1 MWLSLCCKFVIS
13 FLTAF
18 CGGAAGMILTGYLG
32 TNKFK
37 AVLLLTLTVG
47 ISGLALAGVVINHI
61 DVAPKFASILMGISN
76 TISNISGFVV
86 PQLAKALTPNVR
98 PRVVCEQIVQCIH
111 NEPFY
116 SK

>member
-1 MWLSLCCKFVIS
+1 MSICD
-13 FLTAF
+13 FLAAF

-32 TNKFK
+32 TDKFK

-61 DVAPKFASILMGISN
+61 DIAPKFAGILMGITN

-98 PRVVCEQIVQCIH
+98 LRAELEQILHHCIR
-111 NEPFY
+111 NKSFY
-116 SK
+116 I